1 MKTNQFLELLEN
13 HPQKE
18 LLFEYQI
25 GQFVPKA
32 YHITEVKNISI
43 ESVDCG
49 GRPHSEKQTIVQLWH
64 NGKEQG
70 EYMSANK
77 AKKIFD
83 IVDKIKPM
91 DRATEIYFEYGNKH
105 LNTSNYK
112 IQRMIEENDKITF
125 QLFVEPTACKPKLEV
140 DNVGSF
146 KNLPLA
152 CQPGSGCC

>member
-1 MKTNQFLELLEN
+1 MKTDKFLELLEQN
-13 HPQKE
+13 PEKA

-32 YHITEVKNISI
+32 YHITEIKNVSI

-49 GRPHSEKQTIVQLWH
+49 GRPHSEQQTIVQLWH
-64 NGKEQG
+64 NGKESG
-70 EYMSANK
+70 EFMPARK
-77 AKKIFD
+77 AMKIFD
-83 IVDKIKPM
+83 VVDKIKPITR
-91 DRATEIYFEYGNKH
+91 DTEIYFEYGNER

-112 IQRMIEENDKITF
+112 IQRVLEEDEKITF
-125 QLFVEPTACKPKLEV
+125 QLFVEPTACKPKLEISEV
-140 DNVGSF
+140 ASF